1 MIEIKNIGFG
11 YKKKTPLFSD
21 LDLELS
27 AGHVYGLLGKNGA
40 GKTTLLKIMSGLLFA
55 KSGEIKTLGF
65 DPAYRKV
72 GMLQEIYF
80 LAEEMYIPPLTIHEF
95 VKVYA
100 PFYPKFSREQFE
112 NYLQQFEIESKE
124 VKLQKLSHGQKKKVL
139 ICFGLAANT
148 KILLLDEPTNGL
160 DIPSKSVF
168 RRVMASAVD
177 ESRLVVISTHQVRDL
192 HSLIDAVVILDNG
205 TILVNHSVEEITNK
219 LVFKVIDEKPANA
232 VQVLYTEDNIRGSL
246 VVAENKQQEDSKLD
260 LELLFNATIAN
271 KEKIK
276 EIFNTKKQE
285 DLV

>member
-11 YKKKTPLFSD
+11 YKKKEPLFSD

-27 AGHVYGLLGKNGA
+27 AGQVYGLLGKNGA

-55 KSGEIKTLGF
+55 KNGEIKTLGF
-65 DPAYRKV
+65 NPAYRNV

-80 LAEEMYIPPLTIHEF
+80 LAEEMYIPPLTINEY

-112 NYLQQFEIESKE
+112 NYLQQFEIESKT

-168 RRVMASAVD
+168 RKVMASAVD

-205 TILVNHSVEEITNK
+205 SILVNHSVEEITNK
-219 LVFKVIDEKPANA
+219 LVFKVIEQATNDESI
-232 VQVLYTEDNIRGSL
+232 LYTEDNIRGAL
-246 VVAENKQQEDSKLD
+246 VVAENKKQEDSMLD
-260 LELLFNATIAN
+260 IELLFNATIAQ

-276 EIFNTKKQE
+276 ELFNIKK
-285 DLV
+285 

>member
-1 MIEIKNIGFG
+1 MIDLKNISFG
-11 YKKKTPLFSD
+11 YKKKEPLFSD

-27 AGHVYGLLGKNGA
+27 AGQVYGLLGKNGA

-55 KSGEIKTLGF
+55 KNGEIKTLGF
-65 DPAYRKV
+65 NPAYRNV

-80 LAEEMYIPPLTIHEF
+80 LAEEMYIPPLTINEY

-112 NYLQQFEIESKE
+112 NYLQQFEIESKT

-168 RRVMASAVD
+168 RKVMASAVD

-205 TILVNHSVEEITNK
+205 SILVNHSVEEITNK
-219 LVFKVIDEKPANA
+219 LVFKVIEQAANDESI
-232 VQVLYTEDNIRGSL
+232 LYTEDNIRGAL
-246 VVAENKQQEDSKLD
+246 VVAENKKQEDSMLD
-260 LELLFNATIAN
+260 IELLFNATIAQ

-276 EIFNTKKQE
+276 ELFNIKK
-285 DLV
+285 